1 MYCLILNYFTEL
13 SLNLLVQHGD
23 IEIKSG
29 PKGKYSQ
36 YHTFGHWNWNSLPAH
51 NYAKVPLLHT
61 FNTLINL
68 IWFVSQKHILIL
80 QFQLRRSYKLI
91 RAAHH
96 GNIKRS
102 WVYIYHKFKFSKY
115 HNSSIGRNTSLQVL
129 TQNASKIKKTKTCRY
144 SYILIIKVQA
154 SMI

>member
-36 YHTFGHWNWNSLPAH
+36 YHSFGHWNWNSLPAH

-102 WVYIYHKFKFSKY
+102 WVYIYIT
-115 HNSSIGRNTSLQVL
+115 NSSFQNITTQVL
-129 TQNASKIKKTKTCRY
+129 AAILPCRFLRKTQAR
-144 SYILIIKVQA
+144 
-154 SMI
+154 

>member
-29 PKGKYSQ
+29 LKGKYSQ

-91 RAAHH
+91 GAAHH

-102 WVYIYHKFKFSKY
+102 WVYIYIYISQIQVFKISQLKY
-115 HNSSIGRNTSLQVL
+115 WPQYFPAGSYAKRKQD
-129 TQNASKIKKTKTCRY
+129 KKDKN
-144 SYILIIKVQA
+144 
-154 SMI
+154 M